1 VETSFGDGK
10 FSKRLFSNISEQDF
24 NQNVGEVAYMIYL
37 AAYWPVAQNLG
48 TWLGNKDE
56 IYIHPNFL

>member
-1 VETSFGDGK
+1 MESLAKD
-10 FSKRLFSNISEQDF
+10 FSTGSEQDF
-24 NQNVGEVAYMIYL
+24 SQNVGEVAYSISL